1 MIGNPPY
8 ISAPT
13 QIANPALNM
22 QREKIIASKNYASL
36 YQKWDLYVPF
46 IELGIRL
53 NRKNGITTMIVPF
66 PLTNQL
72 YAKVLRKIIVTE
84 NNLFEL
90 VDLNGT
96 KIFDNAT
103 VSNCIPF
110 IRKSS
115 PKEKMWISNLND
127 SLEIKKSFKKTFE
140 ELVQDEKAQVWNVT
154 QEKRETNRHAD
165 MHVLGDY
172 CYVSK

>member
-36 YQKWDLYVPF
+36 YQKWDLYILF
-46 IELGIRL
+46 IELGTQL
-53 NRKNGITTMIVPF
+53 NCENGITTMIVPF

-72 YAKVLRKIIVTE
+72 YAKVLRKMLVE
-84 NNLFEL
+84 EYDMFEL

-110 IRKSS
+110 VKKARKSHADS
-115 PKEKMWISNLND
+115 ILLTQTQKNKNGKSLDFPNPCGNSTWISKIDENLHI
-127 SLEIKKSFKKTFE
+127 SRAFEQTKSD
-140 ELVQDEKAQVWNVT
+140 LVE
-154 QEKRETNRHAD
+154 
-165 MHVLGDY
+165 
-172 CYVSK
+172 